1 MADEKKSEEKS
12 DDKHDTEGLATGVS
26 IKLGTDA
33 GLALAK
39 YLLRQQSIQRMRDQQ
54 ARDAESLVKP
64 TITDKDLAQ
73 INVITDAAVREAKA
87 TGGRGLGGLDE
98 ERIRVARD
106 IALQNVAALLSQK
119 QAGEIQSRATLGKT
133 MKERSGVIGELT
145 EAQRVGVVDDISTS
159 LANPEVE
166 KALGKLGEQGRK
178 KETKKKEDERT
189 GLEKI
194 AEEEKKKL
202 KNPATN

>member
-1 MADEKKSEEKS
+1 MADEEKS
-12 DDKHDTEGLATGVS
+12 DAKHDTEGLGKGVA
-26 IKLGTDA
+26 IKLGTDSS
-33 GLALAK
+33 LALIK
-39 YLLRQQSIQRMRDQQ
+39 YMLRQQSIQRMREQQ
-54 ARDAESLVKP
+54 ARDAEALVKP

-178 KETKKKEDERT
+178 KDTKKVATFGAGLLKAKQEVDE
-189 GLEKI
+189 EV
-194 AEEEKKKL
+194 
-202 KNPATN
+202 KNPE